1 MHQILKQ
8 SRNKVYNVQQ
18 CKRRS
23 CLWKIILIIL
33 NFNAPLGAYSC
44 YKITK
49 TRIQISRKNWTCFFS
64 NTIHQMMILLTAI
77 DSWPKT
83 KGHKHQENKKLP
95 WNSRLDLSN
104 LTNNDQMLI
113 LCLSYS
119 ILLHFQIARMNCQ
132 THYSLFRI
140 LATTNV
146 KLEKQDFKSLLEIKN
161 C

>member
-95 WNSRLDLSN
+95 WNSRLQ
-104 LTNNDQMLI
+104 TYQIWQTMIRCWFCVFLI
-113 LCLSYS
+113 LFYCTFK
-119 ILLHFQIARMNCQ
+119 LLGWIVKHIIHSLEFKLQQ
-132 THYSLFRI
+132 TWSL
-140 LATTNV
+140 
-146 KLEKQDFKSLLEIKN
+146 KSKTSN
-161 C
+161 PF